1 MKPRTVCKHGHPWT
15 PENVYIKADGKRRC
29 HTCLSSKRPQRLHC
43 KRGHPW
49 TPENTFTKSDGRRQC
64 HACRAIPAARRAE
77 RAHCKRGH
85 AFPENAR
92 TRGDGKRRC
101 QTCRIQARKLERLQ
115 QRNTDTPLT
124 ILTRIV
130 KLTSFDDGPDHECW
144 VWLGAVDR
152 DGYGR
157 IHGYGRTRQLARLMY
172 EALIGPVPADIQCDH
187 LCSHSTCW
195 NPAHIELVPADVN
208 QARAAAIRGDYRLA
222 LAPDLVRQA
231 KRARLLE
238 QHAADPERAKRLA
251 AEILTRFDSTQRE
264 NLT

>member
-1 MKPRTVCKHGHPWT
+1 MKTTCKHGHPWA
-15 PENVYIKADGKRRC
+15 ENIYIGNGRRRC
-29 HTCLSSKRPQRLHC
+29 RACRSSKSPQRLHC

-64 HACRAIPAARRAE
+64 RACRAIPAARRAE

-85 AFPENAR
+85 ALTPENVYIKA
-92 TRGDGKRRC
+92 DGKRRC
-101 QTCRIQARKLERLQ
+101 QTCRAKARKLEKEK
-115 QRNTDTPLT
+115 QRITDTPLA
-124 ILTRIV
+124 ILARVV
-130 KLTSFDDGPDHECW
+130 KLTTFDDGPDHDCW
-144 VWLGAVDR
+144 VWVGAVGR

-157 IHGYGRTRQLARLMY
+157 VRGYGRMRQLTRLAY
-172 EALIGPVPADIQCDH
+172 EILVGPVPADMQCDH
-187 LCSHSTCW
+187 LCSYSTCW
-195 NPAHIELVPADVN
+195 NPTHIELVPVDVN

-238 QHAADPERAKRLA
+238 LAADPERAKRLA